1 MLKTINALAAFL
13 TLFGIFL
20 VAWFDY
26 QAWEMK
32 RHSLGRVGDAKM
44 ARPVLRGSTMPFPA
58 MAEITPPS
66 PIADQKVERGPN
78 AGAPVFIIIRP

>member
-1 MLKTINALAAFL
+1 MINALAAFL

-32 RHSLGRVGDAKM
+32 RHSLGRVGDAKV

-58 MAEITPPS
+58 MGEITPDS
-66 PIADQKVERGPN
+66 PTAFQKVGIGTN